1 MADVVND
8 SARQRQ
14 SEQAVRQS
22 KVDQIDGGRVE
33 LLGPL
38 ADDIENQAVTTCADD
53 ENYGVENGEE
63 DSRSSLVN
71 KHIAV
76 TLVWRGLGQIQGDVF
91 TSHLTGYY

>member
-76 TLVWRGLGQIQGDVF
+76 TLVWRGLRQIQGDVF
-91 TSHLTGYY
+91 TSHLTAYY